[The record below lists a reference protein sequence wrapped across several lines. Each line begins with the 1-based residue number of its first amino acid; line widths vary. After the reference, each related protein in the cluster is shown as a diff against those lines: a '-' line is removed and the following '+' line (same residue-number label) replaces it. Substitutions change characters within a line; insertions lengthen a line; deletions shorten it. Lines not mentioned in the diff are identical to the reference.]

1 MTLSSKKCPTPLKLD
16 RKKCLRVLGR
26 VQTLSE
32 PILSRSN
39 LIMKLRY
46 EYEYIDTTN
55 EFDDDFGVKD
65 FGSSFQRDE
74 DKRFKRRPDTDFT
87 AW

>member
-1 MTLSSKKCPTPLKLD
+1 MPFFLNQIIISLIIYSWKLS
-16 RKKCLRVLGR
+16 
-26 VQTLSE
+26 
-32 PILSRSN
+32 
-39 LIMKLRY
+39 Y

-65 FGSSFQRDE
+65 FGGTFQKDE
-74 DKRFKRRPDTDFT
+74 DKRFKRRPDTDYT